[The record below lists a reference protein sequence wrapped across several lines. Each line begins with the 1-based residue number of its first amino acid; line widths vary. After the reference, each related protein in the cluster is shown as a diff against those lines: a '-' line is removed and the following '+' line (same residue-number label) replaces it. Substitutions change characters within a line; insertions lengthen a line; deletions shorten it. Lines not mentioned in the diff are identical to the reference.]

1 MQWADVIYDR
11 KEESHQEV
19 ILEDFQR
26 KIQTK
31 DMQWND
37 ADKKAAVAQSKSND
51 LQKRIHSV
59 CGEEKPLSRNEIQ
72 GQDFEARRNQLLY
85 QKKEEKKHADFLAK
99 KVRSYEEN
107 LTALSEYNELIPVE
121 MEERDPVSDTLTS
134 EELRNLKGILIRDYN
149 QKIRE
154 TRQKKEQI
162 VQLLN
167 RVIRMES
174 FQDDFYRKPLEQM
187 LELVDDAHAAYLPD
201 RSGR

>member
-1 MQWADVIYDR
+1 
-11 KEESHQEV
+11 
-19 ILEDFQR
+19 
-26 KIQTK
+26 
-31 DMQWND
+31 
-37 ADKKAAVAQSKSND
+37 
-51 LQKRIHSV
+51 
-59 CGEEKPLSRNEIQ
+59 
-72 GQDFEARRNQLLY
+72 
-85 QKKEEKKHADFLAK
+85 
-99 KVRSYEEN
+99 
-107 LTALSEYNELIPVE
+107 